1 MKIAIR
7 QWLRMEMGMV
17 GGVCFFLLVFMF
29 ALPGFAPAQDKYPA
43 KSIIDKALLFHDG
56 SI

>member
-1 MKIAIR
+1 
-7 QWLRMEMGMV
+7 MGMV

-56 SI
+56 SIW

>member
-1 MKIAIR
+1 
-7 QWLRMEMGMV
+7 MGVV

-43 KSIIDKALLFHDG
+43 KSIITDAAIKDWYKSY
-56 SI
+56 SILQ